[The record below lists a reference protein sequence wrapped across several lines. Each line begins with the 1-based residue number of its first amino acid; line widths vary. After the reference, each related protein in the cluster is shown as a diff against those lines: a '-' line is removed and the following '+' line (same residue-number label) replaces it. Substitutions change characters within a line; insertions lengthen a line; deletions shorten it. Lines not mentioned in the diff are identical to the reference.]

1 MRTWLPSPGGS
12 NEQPD
17 EQSNHDDPEQHLEE
31 HGPGCAVDVHV
42 HGESVPYACPGCHL
56 CPVPAGSEAL
66 ALGAAVLGRASVSA
80 AWPPSDAV
88 VRLAQIVA
96 TKPGE
101 NVADVEGE
109 ANG

>member
-1 MRTWLPSPGGS
+1 VRTWLLSPGGS

-31 HGPGCAVDVHV
+31 HGPGCAVTYMYMVRAYLMLAL
-42 HGESVPYACPGCHL
+42 VPICVPCRPG
-56 CPVPAGSEAL
+56 PKPWR
-66 ALGAAVLGRASVSA
+66 LGAAVPGRASVSA